1 MEPQKI
7 EDVIKERNALK
18 AQVENIFKD
27 WKRLDKIIKA
37 LVALQLISEVE
48 LEQVTQMVNA
58 TERKN

>member
-18 AQVENIFKD
+18 AQVENTFKD
-27 WKRLDKIIKA
+27 WQRLDKIIKA

-48 LEQVTQMVNA
+48 LEQVSQMVNA
-58 TERKN
+58 TERKK